1 MFSHAPVMINESLDS
16 LMLNKSGAYLDC
28 TFGLGGH
35 SKEIL
40 KRLDS
45 RGSLSAIDQDQA
57 TLQYANKI
65 QDPRFKFQY
74 SKFSKIGELFVN
86 KKFDGIFFDLGVSS
100 LQLDDASRGFSF
112 QRNGKLDMRMDKT
125 NKISALD
132 WINKAKEQ
140 EIADIFYYLGE
151 ERKSRLFAKR
161 VVERRKNKLIES
173 TEELAAIAFAGKK
186 YTNSR
191 KHPATNIFRA
201 IRIFINNELEE
212 IKKALIASIDL
223 LQDKGRLVVISFHSM
238 EDRIVKNF
246 LKGKIENKEIE
257 NSLKIIGKIIKPSQ
271 EEITINARSRSAI
284 LRVGEKLN
292 G

>member
-1 MFSHAPVMINESLDS
+1 MFSHAPVMINESIDS

-40 KRLDS
+40 KRLNSDGTLNS
-45 RGSLSAIDQDQA
+45 IDQDQ
-57 TLQYANKI
+57 TVIEYAKKI
-65 QDPRFKFQY
+65 QDSRFKFQY
-74 SKFSKIGELFVN
+74 SKFSEIGELFLN
-86 KKFDGIFFDLGVSS
+86 KKFDGILFDLGVSS
-100 LQLDDASRGFSF
+100 LQLDDATRGFSF
-112 QRNGKLDMRMDKT
+112 QKNGKLDMRMDQT
-125 NKISALD
+125 NKVSALD
-132 WINKAKEQ
+132 WVNNAKEK

-161 VVERRKNKLIES
+161 IIEKRKNELIES
-173 TEELAAIAFAGKK
+173 TEELAEIAFAGKK
-186 YTNSR
+186 YGNSK

-212 IKKALIASIDL
+212 IKKALLASIDL

-246 LKGKIENKEIE
+246 LKGKLENIEFE
-257 NSLKIIGKIIKPSQ
+257 NSIKIIGKIIKPTQ
-271 EEITINARSRSAI
+271 DEINLNPRSRSAV
-284 LRVGEKLN
+284 LRVGEKRN
-292 G
+292 A

>member
-1 MFSHAPVMINESLDS
+1 MFSHAPVMINESIDS
-16 LMLNKSGAYLDC
+16 LVLNKSGAYLDC

-40 KRLDS
+40 KRLNS
-45 RGSLSAIDQDQA
+45 KGTLNSIDQDQ
-57 TLQYANKI
+57 TVIEYAKKI
-65 QDPRFKFQY
+65 QDPRFKFEY
-74 SKFSKIGELFVN
+74 SKFSKIGELFIN
-86 KKFDGIFFDLGVSS
+86 RKFDGILFDLGVSS
-100 LQLDDASRGFSF
+100 LQLDDAARGFSF
-112 QRNGKLDMRMDKT
+112 QKNGKLDMRMDQ
-125 NKISALD
+125 NDKISALE
-132 WINKAKEQ
+132 WVNKAKEK

-161 VVERRKNKLIES
+161 VIEKRRTKPIES
-173 TEELAAIAFAGKK
+173 TEDLAEVTYAGKK
-186 YTNSR
+186 FRNSK

-212 IKKALIASIDL
+212 IKIALQASIDL

-246 LKGKIENKEIE
+246 LKGKLEDQENT
-257 NSLKIIGKIIKPSQ
+257 NSIKIIGKIIKPSR
-271 EEITINARSRSAI
+271 EEINLNARSRSAI
-284 LRVGEKLN
+284 LRIGEKIS

>member
-1 MFSHAPVMINESLDS
+1 MFSHAPVMINESIDS

-40 KRLDS
+40 KRLNSDGTLNS
-45 RGSLSAIDQDQA
+45 IDQDQ
-57 TLQYANKI
+57 TVIEYAKKI
-65 QDPRFKFQY
+65 QDSRFKFQY
-74 SKFSKIGELFVN
+74 SKFSEIGELFLN
-86 KKFDGIFFDLGVSS
+86 KKFDGILFDLGVSS
-100 LQLDDASRGFSF
+100 LQLDDATRGFSF
-112 QRNGKLDMRMDKT
+112 QKNGKLDMRMDQT
-125 NKISALD
+125 NKVSALD
-132 WINKAKEQ
+132 WVNNAKEK

-161 VVERRKNKLIES
+161 IIEKRKNELIES
-173 TEELAAIAFAGKK
+173 TEELAEIAFAGKK
-186 YTNSR
+186 YGNSK

-212 IKKALIASIDL
+212 IKKALLASIDL

-246 LKGKIENKEIE
+246 LKGKLENIEFE
-257 NSLKIIGKIIKPSQ
+257 NSIKIIGKIIKPTQ
-271 EEITINARSRSAI
+271 DEINLNPRSRSAV
-284 LRVGEKLN
+284 LRLSLIHI
-292 G
+292 

>member
-1 MFSHAPVMINESLDS
+1 MFSHAPVMINESIDS
-16 LMLNKSGAYLDC
+16 LVLNKSGAYLDC

-40 KRLDS
+40 KRLNS
-45 RGSLSAIDQDQA
+45 KGTLNSIDQDQ
-57 TLQYANKI
+57 TVIEYAKKI
-65 QDPRFKFQY
+65 QDPRFKFEY
-74 SKFSKIGELFVN
+74 SKFSKIGELFIN
-86 KKFDGIFFDLGVSS
+86 RKFDGILFDLGVSS
-100 LQLDDASRGFSF
+100 LQLDDAARGFSF
-112 QRNGKLDMRMDKT
+112 QKNGRLDMRMDQ
-125 NKISALD
+125 NDKISALE
-132 WINKAKEQ
+132 WVNKAKEK

-161 VVERRKNKLIES
+161 VIEKRRTKLIES
-173 TEELAAIAFAGKK
+173 TEDLAEVTYAGKK
-186 YTNSR
+186 FRNSK

-212 IKKALIASIDL
+212 IKKALQASIDL

-246 LKGKIENKEIE
+246 LKGKLEDQENT
-257 NSLKIIGKIIKPSQ
+257 NSIKIIGKIIKPSR
-271 EEITINARSRSAI
+271 EEINLNARSRSAI
-284 LRVGEKLN
+284 LRIGEKIS

>member
-112 QRNGKLDMRMDKT
+112 QRNGKLDMRMDQT

>member
-57 TLQYANKI
+57 VFKYANKI
-65 QDPRFKFQY
+65 QDPRFKFHY

-112 QRNGKLDMRMDKT
+112 QRNGKLDMRMDQT

>member
-1 MFSHAPVMINESLDS
+1 MFSHAPVMINESIDS
-16 LMLNKSGAYLDC
+16 LVLNKSGAYLDC

-40 KRLDS
+40 KRLNS
-45 RGSLSAIDQDQA
+45 KGTLNSIDQDQ
-57 TLQYANKI
+57 TVIEYAKKI
-65 QDPRFKFQY
+65 QDPRFKFEY
-74 SKFSKIGELFVN
+74 SKFSKIGELFIN
-86 KKFDGIFFDLGVSS
+86 RKFDGILFDLGVSS
-100 LQLDDASRGFSF
+100 LQLDDAARGFSF
-112 QRNGKLDMRMDKT
+112 QKNGRLDMRMDQ
-125 NKISALD
+125 NDKISALE
-132 WINKAKEQ
+132 WVNKAKEK

-161 VVERRKNKLIES
+161 VIEKRRTKPIES
-173 TEELAAIAFAGKK
+173 TEDLAEVTYAGKK
-186 YTNSR
+186 FRNSK

-212 IKKALIASIDL
+212 IKIALQASIDL

-246 LKGKIENKEIE
+246 LKGKLEDQENT
-257 NSLKIIGKIIKPSQ
+257 NSIKIIGKIIKPSR
-271 EEITINARSRSAI
+271 EEINLNARSRSAI
-284 LRVGEKLN
+284 LRIGEKIS

>member
-57 TLQYANKI
+57 ALKYANKI

-74 SKFSKIGELFVN
+74 SKFSKIGELFLN

-112 QRNGKLDMRMDKT
+112 QRNGKLDMRMDQT

-186 YTNSR
+186 YTNSK

-271 EEITINARSRSAI
+271 EEITNNARSRSAI

>member
-1 MFSHAPVMINESLDS
+1 MFSHAPVMINESIDS
-16 LMLNKSGAYLDC
+16 LVLNKSGAYLDC

-40 KRLDS
+40 KRLNS
-45 RGSLSAIDQDQA
+45 KGTLNSIDQDQ
-57 TLQYANKI
+57 TVIEYAKKI
-65 QDPRFKFQY
+65 QDPRFKFEY
-74 SKFSKIGELFVN
+74 SKFSKIGELFIN
-86 KKFDGIFFDLGVSS
+86 RKFDGILFDLGVSS

-112 QRNGKLDMRMDKT
+112 QKNGKLDMRMDQ
-125 NKISALD
+125 NDKISALE
-132 WINKAKEQ
+132 WVNKAKEK

-161 VVERRKNKLIES
+161 VIEKRRTKPIES
-173 TEELAAIAFAGKK
+173 TEDLAEVTYVGKK
-186 YTNSR
+186 FRNSK

-212 IKKALIASIDL
+212 IKIALQASIDL

-246 LKGKIENKEIE
+246 LKGKLEDQENT
-257 NSLKIIGKIIKPSQ
+257 NSIKIIGKIIKPSR
-271 EEITINARSRSAI
+271 EEINLNARSRSAI
-284 LRVGEKLN
+284 LRIGEKIS

>member
-1 MFSHAPVMINESLDS
+1 MFSHAPVMINESIDS

-40 KRLDS
+40 KRLNSDGTLNS
-45 RGSLSAIDQDQA
+45 IDQDQ
-57 TLQYANKI
+57 TVIEYAKKI
-65 QDPRFKFQY
+65 QDSRFKFQY
-74 SKFSKIGELFVN
+74 SKFSEIGELFLN
-86 KKFDGIFFDLGVSS
+86 KKFDGILFDLGVSS
-100 LQLDDASRGFSF
+100 LQLDDATRGFSF
-112 QRNGKLDMRMDKT
+112 QKNGKLDMRMDQT
-125 NKISALD
+125 NKVSALD
-132 WINKAKEQ
+132 WVNNAKEK

-161 VVERRKNKLIES
+161 IIEKRKNKLIES
-173 TEELAAIAFAGKK
+173 TEELAEIAFAGKK
-186 YTNSR
+186 YGNSK

-212 IKKALIASIDL
+212 IKKALLASIDL

-246 LKGKIENKEIE
+246 LKGKLENIEFE
-257 NSLKIIGKIIKPSQ
+257 NSIKIIGKIIKPTQ
-271 EEITINARSRSAI
+271 DEINLNPRSRSAV
-284 LRVGEKLN
+284 LRVGEKTN
-292 G
+292 A

>member
-1 MFSHAPVMINESLDS
+1 MFSHTPVMINESIDS
-16 LMLNKSGAYLDC
+16 LVLNKSGAYLDC

-40 KRLDS
+40 KRLNS
-45 RGSLSAIDQDQA
+45 KGTLNSIDQDQ
-57 TLQYANKI
+57 TVIEYAKKI
-65 QDPRFKFQY
+65 QDPRFKFEY
-74 SKFSKIGELFVN
+74 SKFSKIGELFIN
-86 KKFDGIFFDLGVSS
+86 RKFDGILFDLGVSS
-100 LQLDDASRGFSF
+100 LQLDDAARGFSF
-112 QRNGKLDMRMDKT
+112 QKNGKLDMRMDQ
-125 NKISALD
+125 NDKISALE
-132 WINKAKEQ
+132 WINKAKEK

-161 VVERRKNKLIES
+161 VIEKRRTKLIES
-173 TEELAAIAFAGKK
+173 TEDLAEVTYAGKK
-186 YTNSR
+186 FRNSK

-212 IKKALIASIDL
+212 IKKALQASIDL

-246 LKGKIENKEIE
+246 LKGKLEDQENT
-257 NSLKIIGKIIKPSQ
+257 NSIKIIGKIIKPSR
-271 EEITINARSRSAI
+271 EEINLNTRSRSAI
-284 LRVGEKLN
+284 LRIGEKIS

>member
-1 MFSHAPVMINESLDS
+1 MFSHAPVMINESIDS
-16 LMLNKSGAYLDC
+16 LVLNKSGAYLDC

-40 KRLDS
+40 KRLNS
-45 RGSLSAIDQDQA
+45 KGTLNSIDQDQ
-57 TLQYANKI
+57 TVIEYAKKI
-65 QDPRFKFQY
+65 QDPRFKFEY
-74 SKFSKIGELFVN
+74 SKFSKIGELFIN
-86 KKFDGIFFDLGVSS
+86 RKFDGILFDLGVSS
-100 LQLDDASRGFSF
+100 LQLDDAARGFSF
-112 QRNGKLDMRMDKT
+112 QKNGKLDMRMDQ
-125 NKISALD
+125 NDKISALE
-132 WINKAKEQ
+132 WVNKAKEK

-161 VVERRKNKLIES
+161 VIEKRRTKLIES
-173 TEELAAIAFAGKK
+173 TEDLAEVTYAGKK
-186 YTNSR
+186 FRNSK

-212 IKKALIASIDL
+212 IKIALQASIDL

-246 LKGKIENKEIE
+246 LKGKLEDQENT
-257 NSLKIIGKIIKPSQ
+257 NSIKIIGKIIKPSQ
-271 EEITINARSRSAI
+271 EEINLNARSRSAI
-284 LRVGEKLN
+284 LRIGEKTS

>member
-1 MFSHAPVMINESLDS
+1 MFSHAPVMINESIDS
-16 LMLNKSGAYLDC
+16 LVLNKSGAYLDC

-40 KRLDS
+40 KRLNS
-45 RGSLSAIDQDQA
+45 KGTLNSIDQDQ
-57 TLQYANKI
+57 TVIEYAKKI
-65 QDPRFKFQY
+65 QDSRFKFEY
-74 SKFSKIGELFVN
+74 SKFSKIGELFIN
-86 KKFDGIFFDLGVSS
+86 RKFDGILFDLGVSS

-112 QRNGKLDMRMDKT
+112 QKNGKLDMRMDQ
-125 NKISALD
+125 NDKISALE
-132 WINKAKEQ
+132 WVNKAKEK

-161 VVERRKNKLIES
+161 VVEKRRTKLIES
-173 TEELAAIAFAGKK
+173 TEDLAEVTYAGKK
-186 YTNSR
+186 FRNSK

-212 IKKALIASIDL
+212 IKKALQASIDL

-246 LKGKIENKEIE
+246 LKGKLEDQENT
-257 NSLKIIGKIIKPSQ
+257 NSIKIIGKIIKPSR
-271 EEITINARSRSAI
+271 EEINLNARSRSAI
-284 LRVGEKLN
+284 LRIGEKIS

>member
-1 MFSHAPVMINESLDS
+1 MFSHAPVMINESIDS

-40 KRLDS
+40 KRLNSDGTLNS
-45 RGSLSAIDQDQA
+45 IDQDQ
-57 TLQYANKI
+57 TVIEYAKKI
-65 QDPRFKFQY
+65 QDSRFKFQY
-74 SKFSKIGELFVN
+74 SKFSEIGELFLN
-86 KKFDGIFFDLGVSS
+86 KKFDGILFDLGVSS
-100 LQLDDASRGFSF
+100 LQLDDATRGFSF
-112 QRNGKLDMRMDKT
+112 QKNGKLDMRMDQT
-125 NKISALD
+125 NQVSALD
-132 WINKAKEQ
+132 WVNNAKEK

-161 VVERRKNKLIES
+161 IIEKRKNELIES
-173 TEELAAIAFAGKK
+173 TEELAEIAFAGKK
-186 YTNSR
+186 YRNSK

-212 IKKALIASIDL
+212 IKKALLASIDL

-246 LKGKIENKEIE
+246 LKGKLEGIEFE
-257 NSLKIIGKIIKPSQ
+257 NSIKIIGKIIKPTQ
-271 EEITINARSRSAI
+271 DEINLNPRSRSAV
-284 LRVGEKLN
+284 LRVGEKRN
-292 G
+292 A

>member
-57 TLQYANKI
+57 ALQYANKI

-223 LQDKGRLVVISFHSM
+223 LHDKGRLVVISFHSM

-271 EEITINARSRSAI
+271 EEITNNARSRSAI

>member
-1 MFSHAPVMINESLDS
+1 MFSHAPVMINESIDS
-16 LMLNKSGAYLDC
+16 LVLNKSGAYLDC

-40 KRLDS
+40 KRLNS
-45 RGSLSAIDQDQA
+45 KGTLNSIDQDQ
-57 TLQYANKI
+57 TVIEYAKKI
-65 QDPRFKFQY
+65 QDPRFKFEY
-74 SKFSKIGELFVN
+74 SKFSKIGELFIN
-86 KKFDGIFFDLGVSS
+86 RKFDGILFDLGVSS

-112 QRNGKLDMRMDKT
+112 QKNGKLDMRMDQ
-125 NKISALD
+125 NDKISALE
-132 WINKAKEQ
+132 WVNKAKEK

-161 VVERRKNKLIES
+161 VIEKRRTKLIES
-173 TEELAAIAFAGKK
+173 TEDLAEVTYAGKK
-186 YTNSR
+186 IRNSK

-212 IKKALIASIDL
+212 IKIALQASIDL

-246 LKGKIENKEIE
+246 LKGKLEDQENT
-257 NSLKIIGKIIKPSQ
+257 NSIKIIGKIIKPSR
-271 EEITINARSRSAI
+271 EEINLNARSRSAI
-284 LRVGEKLN
+284 LRIGEKIS

>member
-1 MFSHAPVMINESLDS
+1 MINESIDS
-16 LMLNKSGAYLDC
+16 LVLNKSGAYLDC

-40 KRLDS
+40 KRLNS
-45 RGSLSAIDQDQA
+45 KGTLNSIDQDQ
-57 TLQYANKI
+57 TVIEYAKKI

-74 SKFSKIGELFVN
+74 SKFSKIGELFIN
-86 KKFDGIFFDLGVSS
+86 RKFDGILFDLGVSS
-100 LQLDDASRGFSF
+100 LQLDDAARGFSF
-112 QRNGKLDMRMDKT
+112 QKNGRLDMRMDQ
-125 NKISALD
+125 NDKISALD
-132 WINKAKEQ
+132 WVNKAKEK

-161 VVERRKNKLIES
+161 VVEKRRTKLIES
-173 TEELAAIAFAGKK
+173 TEDLAEVTYAGKRFR
-186 YTNSR
+186 NSK

-212 IKKALIASIDL
+212 IKKALQASIDL

-246 LKGKIENKEIE
+246 LKGKLEDQENT
-257 NSLKIIGKIIKPSQ
+257 NSIKIIGKIIKPSQ
-271 EEITINARSRSAI
+271 EEINLNARSRSAI
-284 LRVGEKLN
+284 LRIGEKTS

>member
-1 MFSHAPVMINESLDS
+1 MFSHAPVMINESIDS
-16 LMLNKSGAYLDC
+16 LVLNKSGAYLDC

-40 KRLDS
+40 KRLNS
-45 RGSLSAIDQDQA
+45 KGTLNSIDQDQ
-57 TLQYANKI
+57 TVIEYAKKI

-74 SKFSKIGELFVN
+74 SKFSKIGELFIN
-86 KKFDGIFFDLGVSS
+86 RKFDGILFDLGVSS
-100 LQLDDASRGFSF
+100 LQLDDAARGFSF
-112 QRNGKLDMRMDKT
+112 QKNGKLDMRMDQ
-125 NKISALD
+125 NDKISALE
-132 WINKAKEQ
+132 WVNKAKEK

-161 VVERRKNKLIES
+161 VIEKRRTKLIES
-173 TEELAAIAFAGKK
+173 TEDLAEVTYAGKK
-186 YTNSR
+186 FRNSK

-212 IKKALIASIDL
+212 IKIALQASIDL

-246 LKGKIENKEIE
+246 LKGKLEDQENT
-257 NSLKIIGKIIKPSQ
+257 NSIQIIGKIIKPSR
-271 EEITINARSRSAI
+271 EEINLNARSRSAI
-284 LRVGEKLN
+284 LRIGEKIS

>member
-57 TLQYANKI
+57 ALEYANKI

-112 QRNGKLDMRMDKT
+112 QRNGKLDMRMDQT

>member
-1 MFSHAPVMINESLDS
+1 MFSHAPVMINESIDS
-16 LMLNKSGAYLDC
+16 LVLNKSGAYLDC

-40 KRLDS
+40 KRLNS
-45 RGSLSAIDQDQA
+45 KGTLNSIDQDQ
-57 TLQYANKI
+57 TVIEYAKKI
-65 QDPRFKFQY
+65 QDPRFKFEY
-74 SKFSKIGELFVN
+74 SKFSKIGELFIN
-86 KKFDGIFFDLGVSS
+86 RKFDGILFDLGVSS

-112 QRNGKLDMRMDKT
+112 QKNGRLDMRMDQ
-125 NKISALD
+125 NDKISALE
-132 WINKAKEQ
+132 WVNKAKEK

-161 VVERRKNKLIES
+161 VIEKRRTKPIES
-173 TEELAAIAFAGKK
+173 TEDLAEVTYAGKK
-186 YTNSR
+186 FRNSK

-212 IKKALIASIDL
+212 IKKALQASIDL

-246 LKGKIENKEIE
+246 LKGKLDDQENT
-257 NSLKIIGKIIKPSQ
+257 NSIQIIGKIIKPSR
-271 EEITINARSRSAI
+271 EEINLNARSRSAI
-284 LRVGEKLN
+284 LRIGEKTS

>member
-1 MFSHAPVMINESLDS
+1 MFSHAPVMINESIDS

-40 KRLDS
+40 KRLNSDGTLNS
-45 RGSLSAIDQDQA
+45 IDQDQ
-57 TLQYANKI
+57 TVIEYAKKI
-65 QDPRFKFQY
+65 QDSRFKFQY
-74 SKFSKIGELFVN
+74 SKFSEIGELFLN
-86 KKFDGIFFDLGVSS
+86 KKFDGILFDLGVSS
-100 LQLDDASRGFSF
+100 LQLDDATRGFSF
-112 QRNGKLDMRMDKT
+112 QKNGKLDMRMDQT
-125 NKISALD
+125 NKVSALD
-132 WINKAKEQ
+132 WVNNAKEK

-161 VVERRKNKLIES
+161 IIEKRKNELIES
-173 TEELAAIAFAGKK
+173 TEELAEIAFAGKK
-186 YTNSR
+186 YGNSK

-246 LKGKIENKEIE
+246 LKGKLENIEFE
-257 NSLKIIGKIIKPSQ
+257 NSIKIIGKIIKPTQ
-271 EEITINARSRSAI
+271 DEINLNPRSRSAV
-284 LRVGEKLN
+284 LRVGEKTN
-292 G
+292 A

>member
-1 MFSHAPVMINESLDS
+1 MFSHVPVMINESLDS

-57 TLQYANKI
+57 ALQYANKI

-112 QRNGKLDMRMDKT
+112 QRNGKLDMRMDQT

>member
-1 MFSHAPVMINESLDS
+1 MFSHAPVMINESIDS
-16 LMLNKSGAYLDC
+16 LVLNKSGAYLDC

-40 KRLDS
+40 KRLNS
-45 RGSLSAIDQDQA
+45 KGTLNSIDQDQMVIE
-57 TLQYANKI
+57 YAKKI
-65 QDPRFKFQY
+65 QDPRFKFEY
-74 SKFSKIGELFVN
+74 SKFSKIGELFIN
-86 KKFDGIFFDLGVSS
+86 RKFDGILFDLGVSS
-100 LQLDDASRGFSF
+100 LQLDDAARGFSF
-112 QRNGKLDMRMDKT
+112 QKNGKLDMRMDQ
-125 NKISALD
+125 NDKISALE
-132 WINKAKEQ
+132 WVNKAKEK

-161 VVERRKNKLIES
+161 VIEKRRTKLIES
-173 TEELAAIAFAGKK
+173 TEDLAEVTYAGKK
-186 YTNSR
+186 FRNSK

-212 IKKALIASIDL
+212 IKKALQASIDL

-246 LKGKIENKEIE
+246 LKGKLEDQENT
-257 NSLKIIGKIIKPSQ
+257 NSIKIIGKIIKPSR
-271 EEITINARSRSAI
+271 EEINLNARSRSAI
-284 LRVGEKLN
+284 LRIGEKIS

>member
-1 MFSHAPVMINESLDS
+1 MFSHAPVMIKESIDS
-16 LMLNKSGAYLDC
+16 LMLNKSGDYLDC

-40 KRLDS
+40 KRLNANGTLNS
-45 RGSLSAIDQDQA
+45 IDQDKKV
-57 TLQYANKI
+57 LKYARKI
-65 QDPRFKFQY
+65 QDSRFKFQY
-74 SKFSKIGELFVN
+74 SKFSEIGELFFN
-86 KKFDGIFFDLGVSS
+86 KKFDGILFDLGVSS
-100 LQLDDASRGFSF
+100 LQLDDATRGFSF
-112 QRNGKLDMRMDKT
+112 QKNGKLDMRMDQTDKV
-125 NKISALD
+125 SALD
-132 WINKAKEQ
+132 WVNNAKEA

-161 VVERRKNKLIES
+161 IIEKRKRKFIES
-173 TEELAAIAFAGKK
+173 TEELAEIAFVGKK
-186 YTNSR
+186 YGNSK

-246 LKGKIENKEIE
+246 LRGKLENTEFE
-257 NSLKIIGKIIKPSQ
+257 NSIKTIGKIIKPTH
-271 EEITINARSRSAI
+271 EEINLNARSRSAV
-284 LRVGEKLN
+284 LRVGEKIN
-292 G
+292 A

>member
-1 MFSHAPVMINESLDS
+1 MFSHAPVMINESIDS
-16 LMLNKSGAYLDC
+16 LVLNKSGAYLDC

-40 KRLDS
+40 KRLNS
-45 RGSLSAIDQDQA
+45 KGTLNSIDQDQ
-57 TLQYANKI
+57 TVIEYAKKI
-65 QDPRFKFQY
+65 QDPRFKFEY
-74 SKFSKIGELFVN
+74 SKFSKIGELFIN
-86 KKFDGIFFDLGVSS
+86 RKFDGILFDLGVSS
-100 LQLDDASRGFSF
+100 LQLDDAARGFSF
-112 QRNGKLDMRMDKT
+112 QKNGKLDMRMDQ
-125 NKISALD
+125 NDKISALE
-132 WINKAKEQ
+132 WVNKAKEK

-161 VVERRKNKLIES
+161 VVEKRRTKLIES
-173 TEELAAIAFAGKK
+173 TEDLAEVTYAGKK
-186 YTNSR
+186 FRNSK

-212 IKKALIASIDL
+212 IKKALQASIDL

-246 LKGKIENKEIE
+246 LKGKLDDQENT
-257 NSLKIIGKIIKPSQ
+257 NSIQIIGKIIKPSR
-271 EEITINARSRSAI
+271 EEINLNARSRSAI
-284 LRVGEKLN
+284 LRIGEKTS